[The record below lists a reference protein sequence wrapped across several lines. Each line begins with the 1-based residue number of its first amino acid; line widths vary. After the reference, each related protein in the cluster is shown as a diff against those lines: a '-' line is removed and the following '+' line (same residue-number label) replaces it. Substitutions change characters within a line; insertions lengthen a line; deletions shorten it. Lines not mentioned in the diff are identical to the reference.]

1 MVEKTKK
8 LKIGNGMEKDV
19 NLGPL
24 TTKKRLEEIE
34 QLVETTKKRAEEY
47 SLAVKDHLDLI
58 KDTTMSQLFLTILK
72 MIYNYKTRA
81 FRSFSSHF
89 NIQKI

>member
-34 QLVETTKKRAEEY
+34 
-47 SLAVKDHLDLI
+47 HLCQ
-58 KDTTMSQLFLTILK
+58 SIL
-72 MIYNYKTRA
+72 
-81 FRSFSSHF
+81 
-89 NIQKI
+89 